1 MSLTVISKP
10 RISGAFCISWM
21 VLFAATSM
29 HIAGAQEANDM
40 APPVRD
46 AATSSTSIVSNKLHS
61 LGLTGSLRGGYWSS
75 NRLYDDVSNVGAAST
90 WLKLDKKLD
99 NGIGLFAEGFASRE
113 DFRTGG
119 NTRNRVREAY
129 LETRSGAFD
138 IRVGKQIIA
147 WGRTDR
153 LNPTDNLTPRDST
166 LMAADIDEDRFG
178 SMASKVS
185 WNMDAY
191 TSLTGVWLPEFQP
204 NRIFLRS
211 GFSESIP
218 NSNRQWAVKL
228 DQSGKDIDWSLS
240 YFDGYDLN
248 GDLSASRVLQHYR
261 TKVIGVDAA
270 TTRGAYRFAVESA
283 YTQTEDTGGTNEF
296 IKNPFLYTVVGV
308 ERDFGNNTSGI
319 VQFFNRTVS
328 NYSQPSSAARLH
340 AILSNQLDR
349 TQNGVSI
356 RIAKKWWNETLETE
370 LAGASLLDR
379 NGYSVRPRMTYLWS
393 DQVKILSGYEYYQ
406 GSSDT
411 LYGLLHKNSLFF
423 IEMRYFY

>member
-1 MSLTVISKP
+1 MSMTVFSKP
-10 RISGAFCISWM
+10 RVSGAFCISWM
-21 VLFAATSM
+21 VLFTATFLQV
-29 HIAGAQEANDM
+29 AFAQEANDM

-46 AATSSTSIVSNKLHS
+46 AASASGSVVSNKLHS

-75 NRLYDDVSNVGAAST
+75 NRLYDDVSNVGTGST

-119 NTRNRVREAY
+119 HSRNRIREAY
-129 LETRSGAFD
+129 VETRSGAFD

-153 LNPTDNLTPRDST
+153 LNPTDNLTPRDAR

-185 WNMDAY
+185 WNMDSF

-204 NRIFLRS
+204 NRVFLRS
-211 GFSESIP
+211 GFSETIP

-228 DQSGKDIDWSLS
+228 DQSGKDIDWSVS

-248 GDLSASRVLQHYR
+248 GDLSAARVLQHYR
-261 TKVIGVDAA
+261 TQVIGVDAA
-270 TTRGAYRFAVESA
+270 TTRGAYRFALESA
-283 YTQTEDTGGTNEF
+283 YTRTEDSAGTNEF
-296 IKNPFLYTVVGV
+296 IKNPFLYTVFGV

-319 VQFFNRTVS
+319 VQIFNRTVT
-328 NYSQPSSAARLH
+328 NYSQPSSAARFH
-340 AILSNQLDR
+340 AILTNQLDR
-349 TQNGVSI
+349 TQNGISV

-370 LAGASLLDR
+370 LSGLSLIDR

-411 LYGLLHKNSLFF
+411 LYGLLHKNSLLF

>member
-1 MSLTVISKP
+1 MSMTVFSKP
-10 RISGAFCISWM
+10 RVSGAFCISWM
-21 VLFAATSM
+21 VLFVATSLQV
-29 HIAGAQEANDM
+29 AFAQEANDM

-46 AATSSTSIVSNKLHS
+46 AASASGSVVSNKLHS

-75 NRLYDDVSNVGAAST
+75 NRLYDDVSNVGTGST

-119 NTRNRVREAY
+119 HSRNRIREAY
-129 LETRSGAFD
+129 VETRSGAFD

-153 LNPTDNLTPRDST
+153 LNPTDNLTPRDAR

-185 WNMDAY
+185 WNMDSF

-204 NRIFLRS
+204 NRVFLRS
-211 GFSESIP
+211 GFSETIP

-228 DQSGKDIDWSLS
+228 DQSGKDIDWSVS

-248 GDLSASRVLQHYR
+248 GDLSAARVLQHYR
-261 TKVIGVDAA
+261 TQVIGVDAA
-270 TTRGAYRFAVESA
+270 TTRGAYRFALESA
-283 YTQTEDTGGTNEF
+283 YTRTEDSAGTNEF
-296 IKNPFLYTVVGV
+296 IKNPFLYTVFGV

-319 VQFFNRTVS
+319 VQIFNRTVT
-328 NYSQPSSAARLH
+328 NYSQPSSAARFH
-340 AILSNQLDR
+340 AILTNQLDR
-349 TQNGVSI
+349 TQNGISV

-370 LAGASLLDR
+370 LSGLSLIDR

-411 LYGLLHKNSLFF
+411 LYGLLHKNSLLF